1 MELGAVHPARPDH
14 AGHGDGVIADSK
26 CTLGTIFAVVAV
38 DVIDI
43 LTLTDVSEERVIP
56 YDVQS
61 IPADLRHLEGFVFQV
76 RLQRADLAFDKA
88 QACMLTVLIAFF
100 KE

>member
-1 MELGAVHPARPDH
+1 M
-14 AGHGDGVIADSK
+14 
-26 CTLGTIFAVVAV
+26 